1 MNSTIR
7 NIIRTA
13 VPAVVGAVASWITKA
28 SAHLTPG
35 ETAVVFPVATTIYY
49 SAIRTAENKFP
60 KLSWLLGALPVK
72 AEAHVEAAVAPAAP
86 VAPQA

>member
-1 MNSTIR
+1 MNNTAK

-13 VPAVVGAVASWITKA
+13 TPAVVGAVASEIAKVTAK
-28 SAHLTPG
+28 LTPS
-35 ETAVVFPVATTIYY
+35 ETAVVFPIATTLYY
-49 SAIRTAENKFP
+49 AAIHYVEKKYP

-72 AEAHVEAAVAPAAP
+72 AEAHVEAAVAP